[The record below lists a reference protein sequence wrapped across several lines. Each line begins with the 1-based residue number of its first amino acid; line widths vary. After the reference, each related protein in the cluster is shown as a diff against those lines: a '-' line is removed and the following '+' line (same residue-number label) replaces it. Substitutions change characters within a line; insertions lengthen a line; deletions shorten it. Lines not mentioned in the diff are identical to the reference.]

1 MRLVFESGCRPCTS
15 PAISG
20 FIPRRFASGCAR
32 RSRAGGFAR
41 VSLVSRPGRRTQVP
55 RVAGFVLRTL
65 VVSDYPGKPG
75 FGTKRGTFQPPI
87 RGSALTTTRCPEAP
101 VAKSRCLS
109 HGTEAGAGLSEP
121 CARDDYARAR
131 TRESAH
137 ACSRDPLCSGRV
149 ARSASSLEVGERDSV
164 QLRTRSHTA
173 VRSSGPRRLQTCS
186 RVQHDLRLE

>member
-1 MRLVFESGCRPCTS
+1 LRKTKTAARAAVLINSLTKQLPVARICGDASRTFVRP
-15 PAISG
+15 A
-20 FIPRRFASGCAR
+20 ASGGSAG
-32 RSRAGGFAR
+32 RSRPALR
-41 VSLVSRPGRRTQVP
+41 SRRP
-55 RVAGFVLRTL
+55 RKR
-65 VVSDYPGKPG
+65 D
-75 FGTKRGTFQPPI
+75 GTKRGTFQPPI
-87 RGSALTTTRCPEAP
+87 RDSALATTRCPEAP

-173 VRSSGPRRLQTCS
+173 VRSSGPRRLPTFS